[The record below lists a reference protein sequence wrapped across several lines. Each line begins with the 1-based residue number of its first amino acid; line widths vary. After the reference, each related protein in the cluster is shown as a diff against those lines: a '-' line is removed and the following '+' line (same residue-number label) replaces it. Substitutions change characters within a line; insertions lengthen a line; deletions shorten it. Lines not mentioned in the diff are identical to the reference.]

1 MWVKASF
8 FLYKEDNCHFQNSL
22 KIVDLPGQERLRN
35 KFFDQYKSSAKAI
48 VFVIDSVTIQKE
60 IRDVAE

>member
-1 MWVKASF
+1 MIAKYYQNVTKSF
-8 FLYKEDNCHFQNSL
+8 FFQNHL

-35 KFFDQYKSSAKAI
+35 KFFDQYKNSAKAI
-48 VFVIDSVTIQKE
+48 IYTIDSVTIQKE